1 MIRPKSRAPRRQEP
15 PGKRLDGSWE
25 WLEVSPSPRH
35 WCARLLRSLPPIFA
49 AEQKFGPGVTDIEI
63 KIGQT
68 MPYSGP
74 ASAYSTVGGRKI
86 NLISLDDA
94 YSPPKTVEQIRRP
107 VEVLMIFPVARNG
120 TECCDSEISE
130 PEKIPHLFVSSGA
143 SRFNDPTNFSY
154 TTRWSPNYASKA
166 RVYLTVSIS

>member
-1 MIRPKSRAPRRQEP
+1 MIRPKSRAPRHQDP

-74 ASAYSTVGGRKI
+74 ASAYSTVGVAQA
-86 NLISLDDA
+86 A
-94 YSPPKTVEQIRRP
+94 YFKMLNERRHQRP
-107 VEVLMIFPVARNG
+107 QDQFQFDFP
-120 TECCDSEISE
+120 
-130 PEKIPHLFVSSGA
+130 
-143 SRFNDPTNFSY
+143 
-154 TTRWSPNYASKA
+154 
-166 RVYLTVSIS
+166 